1 MNTIPPAQAKIPS
14 PLPEE
19 INPNLISTQSNKE
32 KILNLLKKDNISKPG
47 LWFNILW
54 SLIIENVLVILC
66 VLTYILMMTNETSRS
81 IIVAIYIFFAIF
93 WITFPYYLRCI
104 MMYEIAGITSCNNR
118 LVYSLIGTVFWCI
131 ALFIYN

>member
-1 MNTIPPAQAKIPS
+1 MDPTTTTTS
-14 PLPEE
+14 GTLPEE

-66 VLTYILMMTNETSRS
+66 VLTYILMMTNKTSRS
-81 IIVAIYIFFAIF
+81 IIVAIYIFFSIF
-93 WITFPYYLRCI
+93 WITFPYYIRCI
-104 MMYEIAGITSCNNR
+104 MMYKIAGITSCNNR
-118 LVYSLIGTVFWCI
+118 LVYALIGTVFWCI